1 MNSRKLSLLL
11 LSITLLLGAC
21 AALLP
26 SEYVLTHEKMN
37 AKLAQKFPIS
47 REAGDGLKRYKVT
60 LDTPALAFSAENNR
74 IAFAVHFSATT
85 AMRVGL
91 DGLIATSG
99 SLRYD
104 QEQRALYLQ
113 DVQINTLQ
121 VRQDIL
127 GVMELLRPHLTRMLN
142 DYMKEN
148 PLHRFEPEELSY
160 KGNEIEI
167 ETIDVVSNGIRFK
180 FKH

>member
-1 MNSRKLSLLL
+1 MNRSIPLLL
-11 LSITLLLGAC
+11 IITLLLGAC
-21 AALLP
+21 ASLLLP

-37 AKLAQKFPIS
+37 DKLAQKFPIS
-47 REAGDGLKRYKVT
+47 REAGQGLARYKVT
-60 LDTPALAFSAENNR
+60 LDSPAFGFSAEQNR

-91 DGLIATSG
+91 DGLVATSG

-104 QEQRALYLQ
+104 KDQRALYLQ

-142 DYMKEN
+142 DYMKDN
-148 PLHRFEPEELSY
+148 PLHRFAPEELSY
-160 KGNEIEI
+160 KGDEIEI
-167 ETIDVVSNGIRFK
+167 ETVDVVGNGIRFK
-180 FKH
+180 FKR